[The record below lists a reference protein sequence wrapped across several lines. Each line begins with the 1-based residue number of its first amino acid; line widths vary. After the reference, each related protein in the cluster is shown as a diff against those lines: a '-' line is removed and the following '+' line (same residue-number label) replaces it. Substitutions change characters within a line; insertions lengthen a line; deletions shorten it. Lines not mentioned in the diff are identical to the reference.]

1 MSDVAYP
8 DCLRDLYESE
18 IFGEAV
24 FLALVPMAKNP
35 REQYQLGTLLQLETE
50 TKARLRPFLFAHGL
64 SLDETMDLAPGVEL
78 AVAGYQGLS
87 WTEFGAANIPIVGGY
102 LRRFEVI
109 RDAGP
114 TEDRDVLESMV
125 RHESSILTWVTMES
139 QGVTE
144 GTLDEVIAQLQ
155 YPLPVP
161 AEA

>member
-1 MSDVAYP
+1 VSDLTYP
-8 DCLRDLYESE
+8 DCLRELYESE

-24 FLALVPMAKNP
+24 FLALVTLAKNP

-50 TKARLRPFLFAHGL
+50 TKARLRPFLYAHGL
-64 SLDETMDLAPGVEL
+64 SLDETMDLASGIEL

-87 WTEFGAANIPIVGGY
+87 WAEFGAANIPIVGQY
-102 LRRFEVI
+102 ISRFEAI

-125 RHESSILTWVTMES
+125 RHESSILTWATLES
-139 QGVTE
+139 QGVTV
-144 GTLDEVIAQLQ
+144 GTLDDVIAQLQ

-161 AEA
+161 TEA